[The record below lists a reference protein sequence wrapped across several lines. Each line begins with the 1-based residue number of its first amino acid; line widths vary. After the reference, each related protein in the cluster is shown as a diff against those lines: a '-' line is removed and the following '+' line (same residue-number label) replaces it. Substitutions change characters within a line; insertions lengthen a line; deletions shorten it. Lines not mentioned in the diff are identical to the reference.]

1 MLIRCTIFSLLLIV
15 LTGCGKPPAEIFTI
29 NLVPRDFADVLSVRG
44 EIFSQ
49 NEISLSVPSGVGG
62 SVKSIPE
69 SGTSVKTGD
78 TVVVIESRNSKKR
91 LLEKQ
96 RRLKYIQR
104 RIVRENRKIT
114 QEKLQNELKILERT
128 YALNVKKLEAKY
140 QLGEKDPRVIKS
152 LDLKIRLLEEKIEL
166 QIAKLDSYK
175 VLAQTKSI
183 SMEQMERLKKNL
195 NTAKINRDLE
205 KLEKLAV
212 VEGTVGLQK
221 EKLELEIVMLEQDL
235 EKVID
240 EKNEKEKSYPLR
252 LEKLELEKKK
262 RQKQIKKAI
271 QNQAKSNIKTS
282 SDGIF
287 MRATRWGGRQV
298 KKGVDVWRG
307 TMVGKVIDHNLLE
320 ARLRLPERYV
330 DSVKVGNQVTIYSL
344 QTSNKKIK
352 GRIKRIDN
360 VASLMNPRNRK
371 SLKYHWAYV
380 DIDSN
385 TLHEFQPG
393 ETLIAKIQ
401 LAYYQNCW
409 VIPKELTK
417 IQRDTLIL
425 NTTGGQKSFTNFST
439 SEDYFLVKSANHKDT
454 IGETLSIFPNF

>member
-1 MLIRCTIFSLLLIV
+1 
-15 LTGCGKPPAEIFTI
+15 
-29 NLVPRDFADVLSVRG
+29 
-44 EIFSQ
+44 
-49 NEISLSVPSGVGG
+49 
-62 SVKSIPE
+62 
-69 SGTSVKTGD
+69 
-78 TVVVIESRNSKKR
+78 
-91 LLEKQ
+91 
-96 RRLKYIQR
+96 
-104 RIVRENRKIT
+104 
-114 QEKLQNELKILERT
+114 
-128 YALNVKKLEAKY
+128 
-140 QLGEKDPRVIKS
+140 
-152 LDLKIRLLEEKIEL
+152 
-166 QIAKLDSYK
+166 
-175 VLAQTKSI
+175 
-183 SMEQMERLKKNL
+183 
-195 NTAKINRDLE
+195 
-205 KLEKLAV
+205 
-212 VEGTVGLQK
+212 
-221 EKLELEIVMLEQDL
+221 
-235 EKVID
+235 
-240 EKNEKEKSYPLR
+240 
-252 LEKLELEKKK
+252 
-262 RQKQIKKAI
+262 
-271 QNQAKSNIKTS
+271 
-282 SDGIF
+282 

-344 QTSNKKIK
+344 QTSNKIVK

-371 SLKYHWAYV
+371 SLKYHWAYLN
-380 DIDSN
+380 IDSN

-439 SEDYFLVKSANHKDT
+439 SEDYFLVKSHNHKDT